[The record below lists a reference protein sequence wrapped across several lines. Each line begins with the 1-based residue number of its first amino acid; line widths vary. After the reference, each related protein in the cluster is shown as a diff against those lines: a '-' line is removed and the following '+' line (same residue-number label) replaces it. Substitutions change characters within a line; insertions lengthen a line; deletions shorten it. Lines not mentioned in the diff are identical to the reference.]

1 VNAVSQA
8 PHVRVVSRLA
18 DIDEREWSA
27 LAARAPASLS
37 GSRGWLDAAFA
48 TVSRDLEPHLLV
60 AESGGR
66 LDALLPL
73 ALDSSGE
80 SQALSPGGSPHNDLT
95 DVLVAP
101 GREPAAAAI
110 VDELVAISGR
120 GWSVRLDSLDP
131 DGVLAAAARESGA
144 FAWSEGRA
152 SPLVDLRGSWRAA
165 ASQRRRQQWDRALR
179 RLRANH
185 RVEFEL
191 IEGEEATAALGE
203 FLYVR
208 EARLRAKGHPTD
220 RPPIPLVVAA
230 VPRLARQGRCAFA
243 EMRID
248 GRMVAR
254 DLYLLDRGT
263 GFMWLRAFDDAWQR
277 FPCGHLLLRATAERL
292 AAEGYEALDLG
303 RGDEPYKFFFGA
315 ANRTL
320 LHASPRAPAY

>member
-1 VNAVSQA
+1 VSAATPAPAVRA
-8 PHVRVVSRLA
+8 FRRLSE
-18 DIDEREWSA
+18 IGEREWSA
-27 LAARAPASLS
+27 LTARPPASLS
-37 GSRGWLDAAFA
+37 GSREWLSAAFA
-48 TVSRDLEPHLLV
+48 TVSRACEPYLLAV
-60 AESGGR
+60 ESDGR

-73 ALDSSGE
+73 ALDASGE
-80 SQALSPGGSPHNDLT
+80 SPALSPGGSPHNDLT

-101 GREPAAAAI
+101 GREDAAAAI
-110 VDELVAISGR
+110 VAELVAIAAR

-131 DGVLAAAARESGA
+131 DGVLAAAARDSGA

-179 RLRANH
+179 RLRASH

-220 RPPIPLVVAA
+220 RPPVPLVVAA

-263 GFMWLRAFDDAWQR
+263 GFMWLRAFDPDWQR

-303 RGDEPYKFFFGA
+303 RGEEPYKFFFGA
-315 ANRTL
+315 ANRIL
-320 LHASPRAPAY
+320 LHASPR

>member
-1 VNAVSQA
+1 MSAMPQA
-8 PHVRVVSRLA
+8 PQVRVVSRLSE
-18 DIDEREWSA
+18 IDERDWSA
-27 LAARAPASLS
+27 LTARSPASLS
-37 GSRGWLDAAFA
+37 GSREWLAAAFA
-48 TVSRDLEPHLLV
+48 TVSRGLEPYLLAV
-60 AESGGR
+60 ESNGR

-73 ALDSSGE
+73 ALDPSGE
-80 SQALSPGGSPHNDLT
+80 GPALRPGGSPHNDLT

-101 GREPAAAAI
+101 GREAAAATI
-110 VDELVAISGR
+110 VAELVALSKR
-120 GWSVRLDSLDP
+120 GWSVLLDSLDP
-131 DGVLAAAARESGA
+131 DGVLTAATRESGA
-144 FAWSEGRA
+144 FSWSEGRA
-152 SPLVDLRGSWRAA
+152 SPLIDLGGSWRAA

-179 RLRANH
+179 RLRASH

-191 IEGEEATAALGE
+191 IEGGEATAALGE

-220 RPPIPLVVAA
+220 RPPVPLVVAA
-230 VPRLARQGRCAFA
+230 VPRLARLGRCAFA

-263 GFMWLRAFDDAWQR
+263 GFMWLRAFDDEWQR

-292 AAEGYEALDLG
+292 AAMGYEALDLG

-320 LHASPRAPAY
+320 LHASLRPPA